1 MKSKWIN
8 RILSGVLAISLL
20 AATPVYA
27 RGTDGTSG
35 DGTAKTSP
43 LAKYFDESQLNPDY
57 VEWVENGKQSAM
69 PTYQDFSYLTKSYAR
84 LGAMQN
90 ALLPEEYDLRDYGK
104 VEPVLDQNPLGI
116 CWAIA
121 ANSAAASPLMEQFPQ
136 TSFSPIHTTWFTFRG
151 RRKKKAGRLKTLIWR
166 AVMMQMQLPPW
177 LPGKDRYL
185 KKERR

>member
-1 MKSKWIN
+1 MCI
-8 RILSGVLAISLL
+8 RD
-20 AATPVYA
+20 
-27 RGTDGTSG
+27 R
-35 DGTAKTSP
+35 AKTSP

-57 VEWVENGKQSAM
+57 VEWVENGKQGAM

-136 TSFSPIHTTWFTFRG
+136 TSFSPIHTTWSVSYTHLDVYKRQMG
-151 RRKKKAGRLKTLIWR
+151 HCLSMR
-166 AVMMQMQLPPW
+166 AFLF
-177 LPGKDRYL
+177 L
-185 KKERR
+185 